1 MLCVCIS
8 ELHRSCLI
16 ARSNATHP
24 SVFLT
29 SGCLRVPAP
38 RRTSHSHNGGTCG
51 CLPVDDGTHTH
62 THTPLTLGS
71 SDGWLGRTLRLKVN
85 RQRYRQSTD
94 TYRSEPSGMWGP
106 PECRAVWPRRPP
118 RLPFPASPF
127 PVSRLLPW
135 PPFLFLC
142 LFLFPN
148 LCRLSPQGHSLLTSK
163 ILLLRGFIC

>member
-24 SVFLT
+24 SVSLS

-62 THTPLTLGS
+62 TPLTLGS
-71 SDGWLGRTLRLKVN
+71 SDGWLGRTWRLKVN
-85 RQRYRQSTD
+85 RQRCRQPTD
-94 TYRSEPSGMWGP
+94 TQAIWNVGAARVPRCVAPPSPPPVCRFPRPRFPSLVSSHGPRSCSCACSCSPIFAASLH
-106 PECRAVWPRRPP
+106 RDT
-118 RLPFPASPF
+118 PF
-127 PVSRLLPW
+127 
-135 PPFLFLC
+135 
-142 LFLFPN
+142 
-148 LCRLSPQGHSLLTSK
+148 
-163 ILLLRGFIC
+163 

>member
-24 SVFLT
+24 SVSLS

-51 CLPVDDGTHTH
+51 CLPVDDGTP

-71 SDGWLGRTLRLKVN
+71 SDGWLGRTWRLKVN
-85 RQRYRQSTD
+85 RQHYRQPTD
-94 TYRSEPSGMWGP
+94 TQAIWNVGAARVPRCVAPPS
-106 PECRAVWPRRPP
+106 AP

-148 LCRLSPQGHSLLTSK
+148 LCRFSPQGHSLLTSK
-163 ILLLRGFIC
+163 ISVNTPTYQHH